1 MMINIKVKES
11 LHLRQLVGSFL
22 PNPPKEDIE
31 EGEDEQGIYLIIVSR
46 ERVTYSV

>member
-1 MMINIKVKES
+1 MMIVDIKVKES

-31 EGEDEQGIYLIIVSR
+31 EGEDEQGINLIIV
-46 ERVTYSV
+46 TYFV